1 MATVRPLRPPPP
13 AERDPA
19 LSDRALDNL
28 RFIRDTMERAG
39 TFTAISGWGIAA
51 VGVVAMIA
59 SLVARIRPT
68 VEWRVGTWVATAAAC
83 IALSMVATARK
94 ARRSEVSMVSG
105 PAQKLALAFSPA
117 MIVGALL
124 TAALLRIGANDLLPG
139 VWMLLYGTAVV
150 AGGAFSVRIIPVMG
164 LCFIILGAAALFAPP
179 SLGEWLM
186 VGGFG
191 LVHVVFGIR
200 IARRHGG

>member
-1 MATVRPLRPPPP
+1 MATVRPLRPEPV
-13 AERDPA
+13 ERDPA

-51 VGVVAMIA
+51 VGVVAMGA
-59 SLVARIRPT
+59 AVVARARPT
-68 VEWRVGTWVATAAAC
+68 VGWTVGTWVVTAAVC
-83 IALSMVATARK
+83 IALSMWMTARK
-94 ARRSEVSMVSG
+94 ARRSQVSMVSG

-117 MIVGALL
+117 MVVGALL
-124 TAALLRIGANDLLPG
+124 TVALLRIGANDLLPG
-139 VWMLLYGTAVV
+139 VWLLLYGTAVV
-150 AGGAFSVRIIPVMG
+150 AGGVFSVRIIPVMG
-164 LCFIILGAAALFAPP
+164 LCFMTLGAAALFAPP
-179 SLGEWLM
+179 PIGQWLM

-191 LVHVVFGIR
+191 FAHVVFGIQ

>member
-13 AERDPA
+13 VERDPA

-28 RFIRDTMERAG
+28 RFIRETMERAG

-59 SLVARIRPT
+59 AAVARTRST
-68 VEWRVGTWVATAAAC
+68 VEWRVTTWVITAVVC
-83 IALSMVATARK
+83 IALSLGATARK
-94 ARRSEVSMVSG
+94 ARRTDLSMVSG
-105 PAQKLALAFSPA
+105 PAQKLVLAFSPA
-117 MIVGALL
+117 MVVGALL
-124 TAALLRIGANDLLPG
+124 TGALLRIGANDLLPG
-139 VWMLLYGTAVV
+139 VWLLLYGTAVV

-164 LCFIILGAAALFAPP
+164 VCFMALGAAALFAPP
-179 SLGEWLM
+179 SAGEWLM
-186 VGGFG
+186 VVGFG
-191 LVHVVFGIR
+191 LAHVVFGIQ

>member
-1 MATVRPLRPPPP
+1 MATVRPLRPEPV
-13 AERDPA
+13 ERDPA

-51 VGVVAMIA
+51 VGLVAMIA
-59 SLVARIRPT
+59 AMVSRTRPSVA
-68 VEWRVGTWVATAAAC
+68 WMVGTWVVTAAVC
-83 IALSMVATARK
+83 IALSLALTARK
-94 ARRSEVSMVSG
+94 ARRSKLSMVSG

-117 MIVGALL
+117 MVVGALL
-124 TAALLRIGANDLLPG
+124 TVALLRIGANDLLPG
-139 VWMLLYGTAVV
+139 VWLLLYGTAVV

-164 LCFIILGAAALFAPP
+164 LCFMVLGAAALFTPR
-179 SLGEWLM
+179 GVGQWLM
-186 VGGFG
+186 VAGFG
-191 LVHVVFGIR
+191 LVHVVFGIQ

>member
-59 SLVARIRPT
+59 ALVARVRPT

-117 MIVGALL
+117 MVVGALL
-124 TAALLRIGANDLLPG
+124 TGALLRIGANDLLPG

-164 LCFIILGAAALFAPP
+164 LCFMVLGAAALFAPP
-179 SLGEWLM
+179 VLGEWLM
-186 VGGFG
+186 VAGFG
-191 LVHVVFGIR
+191 LVHVVFGIQ

>member
-1 MATVRPLRPPPP
+1 MATVRPLRPPP

-28 RFIRDTMERAG
+28 RFIRETMERAG

-51 VGVVAMIA
+51 VGVVAMLA
-59 SLVARIRPT
+59 ALVAGARPT
-68 VEWRVGTWVATAAAC
+68 VQWRVGTWFATAAAC
-83 IALSMVATARK
+83 IALSLWATARK
-94 ARRSEVSMVSG
+94 ARRSDLSMVSG

-117 MIVGALL
+117 MVVGALL
-124 TAALLRIGANDLLPG
+124 TGALLRIGANDLLPG
-139 VWMLLYGTAVV
+139 VWLLLYGTAVV

-164 LCFIILGAAALFAPP
+164 LCFMVLGAGALFTPAW
-179 SLGEWLM
+179 LGEWLM
-186 VGGFG
+186 VVGFG
-191 LVHVVFGIR
+191 LVHVVFGIQ

>member
-13 AERDPA
+13 AERDHA

-59 SLVARIRPT
+59 ALVARVRPT
-68 VEWRVGTWVATAAAC
+68 VEWTVGTWVATAAAC

-117 MIVGALL
+117 MVVGALL

-164 LCFIILGAAALFAPP
+164 LCFMVLGAAALFAPP
-179 SLGEWLM
+179 ALGEWLM
-186 VGGFG
+186 VAGFG

>member
-13 AERDPA
+13 ADRDPA

-59 SLVARIRPT
+59 ALVARVRPT

-83 IALSMVATARK
+83 IALSMAATARK

-124 TAALLRIGANDLLPG
+124 TAALLRIGANELLPG
-139 VWMLLYGTAVV
+139 VWLLLYGTAVV

-186 VGGFG
+186 VAGFG

>member
-1 MATVRPLRPPPP
+1 
-13 AERDPA
+13 

-51 VGVVAMIA
+51 VGVAAMIA
-59 SLVARIRPT
+59 AFVARVRPT
-68 VEWRVGTWVATAAAC
+68 VEWRVGTWVVTAAVC
-83 IALSMVATARK
+83 IALSMWATARK

-105 PAQKLALAFSPA
+105 PAQKLALAFAPA
-117 MIVGALL
+117 MVVGALL
-124 TAALLRIGANDLLPG
+124 TGALLRIGANDLLPG
-139 VWMLLYGTAVV
+139 VWLLLYGTAVV

-164 LCFIILGAAALFAPP
+164 LCFMILGAAALFAPP
-179 SLGEWLM
+179 SVGDWLM

-191 LVHVVFGIR
+191 LVHVVFGTQ

>member
-1 MATVRPLRPPPP
+1 MATVTPLRPPPE
-13 AERDPA
+13 ERDPA

-51 VGVVAMIA
+51 VGAVAMVA
-59 SLVARIRPT
+59 ALVARARPA
-68 VEWRVGTWVATAAAC
+68 VEWRIGTWLTTAAVC
-83 IALSMVATARK
+83 IALSLAATARK
-94 ARRSEVSMVSG
+94 ARRTDLSMVSG

-117 MIVGALL
+117 MVVGALL

-139 VWMLLYGTAVV
+139 VWLLLYGTAVV

-164 LCFIILGAAALFAPP
+164 GCFMTLGAAAVFAPP
-179 SLGEWLM
+179 AVGEWLM
-186 VGGFG
+186 VAGFG
-191 LVHVVFGIR
+191 LVHVVFGIQ

>member
-1 MATVRPLRPPPP
+1 MATVRPLRPPPT
-13 AERDPA
+13 ERDPA

-51 VGVVAMIA
+51 VGAVAMVAAVVAR
-59 SLVARIRPT
+59 VRPT
-68 VEWRVGTWVATAAAC
+68 VEWRVGTWLTTAAVC
-83 IALSMVATARK
+83 IALSLAATARK
-94 ARRSEVSMVSG
+94 ARRTDLSMVSG

-117 MIVGALL
+117 MVVGALL

-139 VWMLLYGTAVV
+139 VWLLLYGTAVV
-150 AGGAFSVRIIPVMG
+150 TGGAFSVRIIPVMG
-164 LCFIILGAAALFAPP
+164 VCFMTLGAAALFAPP
-179 SLGEWLM
+179 AIGEWLM
-186 VGGFG
+186 VAGFG
-191 LVHVVFGIR
+191 LVHMGFGIQ

>member
-13 AERDPA
+13 VGRDPA

-28 RFIRDTMERAG
+28 RFIRETMERAG

-51 VGVVAMIA
+51 VGLVAMA
-59 SLVARIRPT
+59 AALLARGRPT
-68 VEWRVGTWVATAAAC
+68 VAWRVETWVTTAAVC
-83 IALSMVATARK
+83 IALSLWATARK
-94 ARRSEVSMVSG
+94 ARRSDLPMVSG

-117 MIVGALL
+117 MVVGALL

-139 VWMLLYGTAVV
+139 VWLLLYGTAVV

-164 LCFIILGAAALFAPP
+164 LCFMVLGAAALFAPP
-179 SLGEWLM
+179 AAGEWLM
-186 VGGFG
+186 VVGFG
-191 LVHVVFGIR
+191 VAHVVFGIQ

>member
-1 MATVRPLRPPPP
+1 MATVRPLRPPPT
-13 AERDPA
+13 ERDPA

-51 VGVVAMIA
+51 VGVVAMVA
-59 SLVARIRPT
+59 AVVARVRPT
-68 VEWRVGTWVATAAAC
+68 VEWRVGTWLTTAAVC
-83 IALSMVATARK
+83 IALSLAATARK
-94 ARRSEVSMVSG
+94 ARRTDLSMVSE

-117 MIVGALL
+117 MVVGALL

-139 VWMLLYGTAVV
+139 VWLLLYGTAVV
-150 AGGAFSVRIIPVMG
+150 TGGAFSVRIIPVMG
-164 LCFIILGAAALFAPP
+164 VCFMTLGAAALFAPP
-179 SLGEWLM
+179 AIGEWLM
-186 VGGFG
+186 VAGFG
-191 LVHVVFGIR
+191 LVHMGFGIQ

>member
-1 MATVRPLRPPPP
+1 MATVTPLRPPPV
-13 AERDPA
+13 ERDPA

-51 VGVVAMIA
+51 VGVVAMA
-59 SLVARIRPT
+59 AAYVATIRPT
-68 VEWRVGTWVATAAAC
+68 VVWRVGTWVTTAAVC
-83 IALSMVATARK
+83 IALSLWATARK
-94 ARRSEVSMVSG
+94 ARRSELSMVSG

-117 MIVGALL
+117 MLVGALL
-124 TAALLRIGANDLLPG
+124 TAALLRIGVNDLLPG
-139 VWMLLYGTAVV
+139 VWLLLYGTAVV

-164 LCFIILGAAALFAPP
+164 VCFMALGAVALFAPP
-179 SLGEWLM
+179 AAGEWLM

-191 LVHVVFGIR
+191 VVHVVFGIQ

>member
-1 MATVRPLRPPPP
+1 MATVRPLRPPQP

-59 SLVARIRPT
+59 ALVARMRPT

-83 IALSMVATARK
+83 IALSMVATGRK
-94 ARRSEVSMVSG
+94 ARRSDVSMISG

-139 VWMLLYGTAVV
+139 VWLLLYGTAVV

-186 VGGFG
+186 VAGFG